1 MITTQWVI
9 TDIQYSPSGDVV
21 ILQLKSDELFS
32 FIEGQFMMLQT
43 LIDDKIVKRAY
54 SIYSTN
60 QQLQDSQTISFCIK
74 RKEWGLFSTRATQG
88 AKEGIKITMTW
99 PVGKF
104 IDNGV
109 HKDYLFIS
117 VGSGLSPCFSIYTY
131 LLQSWNYHKIANLFG
146 ERYLDHIPDQ
156 VLQHYS
162 IQNEKVKNMIYLSRE
177 VESHKQKVDRSIM
190 GDSST
195 SLSLRSEWRKSGYVQ
210 DWLDEALVFLHGEDY
225 DTMTLWHSITIFIC
239 GLPAMCDDVA
249 ERLLEKWFEK
259 SQLVIEK
266 Y

>member
-1 MITTQWVI
+1 MLTTQWVI

-32 FIEGQFMMLQT
+32 FLEGQFMMLQT

-54 SIYSTN
+54 SICSTN

-74 RKEWGLFSTRATQG
+74 RKEWGLFSTRATQA
-88 AKEGIKITMTW
+88 AKVGMKITMTW

-104 IDNGV
+104 VDTGV
-109 HKDYLFIS
+109 HKDYVFIS
-117 VGSGLSPCFSIYTY
+117 VGSGLSPCFSIYTH
-131 LLQSWNYHKIANLFG
+131 LLQNWNYNKIANLFG
-146 ERYLDHIPDQ
+146 ERYLDHIPAE
-156 VLQHYS
+156 VLEQYSLQSDTIYNQICLSKEQHIS
-162 IQNEKVKNMIYLSRE
+162 QWMR
-177 VESHKQKVDRSIM
+177 Q
-190 GDSST
+190 
-195 SLSLRSEWRKSGYVQ
+195 WYVQ
-210 DWLDEALVFLHGEDY
+210 DWLQDALDFVN
-225 DTMTLWHSITIFIC
+225 TKSCTVFIC

-249 ERLLEKWFEK
+249 QLLLERWFEK